1 MVWTMTRIDER
12 QEGFTLLEIM
22 VAIVLISV
30 LTLMAAMAL
39 RMTMAAWERGEREG
53 EGVQLR
59 AMLPS
64 ILETQLQY
72 LVKTASFSPTGRE
85 IPLPFYGSEHSLAF
99 FTSYAPMGSP
109 LQGLLEVSYVF
120 MKRDKTLLFYQRV
133 ITNQEDFEDSVGS
146 LTGNGSKDIQ
156 PMSTIRGIA
165 AFDLLYGSGNTIDF
179 EKMGQWKEAWNPEH
193 SIPPTYVRIEFAE
206 GEKEKPRRW
215 FFAVGK

>member
-1 MVWTMTRIDER
+1 MTLTHER

-30 LTLMAAMAL
+30 LTLIAAMAL
-39 RMTMAAWERGEREG
+39 RMTMTAWERGEREG

-72 LVKTASFSPTGRE
+72 LAKTASFSPTGGD

-109 LQGLLEVSYVF
+109 LHGLLQVSYVF
-120 MKRDKTLLFYQRV
+120 MKSDKTLFFYQRV
-133 ITNQEDFEDSVGS
+133 ITNQKDFEDSVG
-146 LTGNGSKDIQ
+146 LLAENVSKHAQ
-156 PMSTIRGIA
+156 PVSTIHGIT
-165 AFDLLYGSGNTIDF
+165 AFDLLYAIGNTIDF
-179 EKMGQWKEAWNPEH
+179 EKMSQWKEEWNPEH
-193 SIPPTYVRIEFAE
+193 SIPPAYVRIEFAE

>member
-1 MVWTMTRIDER
+1 MTRIDER

-22 VAIVLISV
+22 VAIVLVSA
-30 LTLMAAMAL
+30 LTLIAAVAL
-39 RMTMAAWERGEREG
+39 RMTMTAWERGEREG
-53 EGVQLR
+53 EEAQLR

-72 LVKTASFSPTGRE
+72 LVRTASFSPTGGD

-99 FTSYAPMGSP
+99 FTSYAPMGSA
-109 LQGLLEVSYVF
+109 LQGLLQVSYVF
-120 MKRDKTLLFYQRV
+120 MKSDKTLLFYQRV
-133 ITNQEDFEDSVGS
+133 ITTQRDFEDSLGS
-146 LTGNGSKDIQ
+146 LAENRRKDTQ
-156 PMSTIRGIA
+156 PVSTIHGIT
-165 AFDLLYGSGNTIDF
+165 AFDLLYAIGNKIDF
-179 EKMGQWKEAWNPEH
+179 EKMSQWKDEWNTEH

>member
-1 MVWTMTRIDER
+1 MVWTMTLIHER

-109 LQGLLEVSYVF
+109 LQGLLQVSYVF
-120 MKRDKTLLFYQRV
+120 MKSDKTLLFYQRV
-133 ITNQEDFEDSVGS
+133 ITTQKDFEDSLGS
-146 LTGNGSKDIQ
+146 LAENRRKDAQ
-156 PMSTIRGIA
+156 PVSTIHGIT
-165 AFDLLYGSGNTIDF
+165 AFDLLYSVGNKIDF
-179 EKMGQWKEAWNPEH
+179 DKMSQWKEEWNPEH
-193 SIPPTYVRIEFAE
+193 FIPPAYIRIEFAE